1 MLYLLVFWLWR
12 FVLGGCWRPLVVCY
26 VKRSAANVARGTADV
41 EPNQTR
47 ALIWLCWH
55 PADHRTEQLLWDS
68 LLTLIPAVIALLCLS
83 LTMCPSFRM
92 TLWRDLPVC
101 AMWLF
106 SHTMYFSKKGL
117 SHYNW
122 VSPRMA
128 KQVSL
133 SDACNWCCLNFLHV
147 LQVVTEYSFILL
159 AG

>member
-1 MLYLLVFWLWR
+1 MLNFITGLAASKYSTSTSNGLFIMQQSQSATTKDVTSRSSTMESCLMLYLLVFWLWR
-12 FVLGGCWRPLVVCY
+12 FVFDGCWRPLVVCY

-106 SHTMYFSKKGL
+106 SHTM
-117 SHYNW
+117 
-122 VSPRMA
+122 
-128 KQVSL
+128 
-133 SDACNWCCLNFLHV
+133 
-147 LQVVTEYSFILL
+147 
-159 AG
+159 